1 MNDRFEKDITES
13 AVEDMVDDLMQSEDV
28 TEGNPRKK
36 LAEKVEGDSEGPEN
50 KIQREMDRD
59 EVEYLL
65 NNRKGMD
72 NEDMEE
78 FLNRDKDFQ
87 REDFGS
93 FSNTEEKFILQNYQA
108 KTVDEIADQIDRSP
122 RAVEMQLRV
131 MGLGDQ
137 VDR

>member
-1 MNDRFEKDITES
+1 MNDRFEKDRVES
-13 AVEDMVDDLMQSEDV
+13 AVEDMVDDLMESEEV
-28 TEGNPRKK
+28 NEGNPRKK
-36 LAEKVEGDSEGPEN
+36 LAEQIDGDGEGPD

-65 NNRKGMD
+65 NNRKSMD
-72 NEDMEE
+72 NEEMEE

-108 KTVDEIADQIDRSP
+108 KTVDEMAEEIDRSP
-122 RAVEMQLRV
+122 RAVEMQLRI
-131 MGLGDQ
+131 MGLGDR

>member
-13 AVEDMVDDLMQSEDV
+13 AVEDMVDDLMESEDV
-28 TEGNPRKK
+28 AEGNPRKK
-36 LAEKVEGDSEGPEN
+36 LAEKVDSDSEGPEN
-50 KIQREMDRD
+50 KISREMDRD

-65 NNRKGMD
+65 NNRKSMD
-72 NEDMEE
+72 NDDMEE

-93 FSNTEEKFILQNYQA
+93 FSNTEEKFILRNYQA
-108 KTVDEIADQIDRSP
+108 KTADEIADEIDRSP
-122 RAVEMQLRV
+122 RAVEMQLRI
-131 MGLGDQ
+131 MGLGDK

>member
-36 LAEKVEGDSEGPEN
+36 LAEKVEVDSEGPD

-65 NNRKGMD
+65 NNRNSMD